1 MAITVPLVI
10 ISAFATLF
18 TVMCRK
24 KQQGEGAGCK
34 GSLFGCAHV
43 LLCPWHVMNPLVEQ
57 RTSTASWMKKA
68 ASRPIRVQC

>member
-24 KQQGEGAGCK
+24 KQQGEGADYG
-34 GSLFGCAHV
+34 GSVSWCTCVLLHV
-43 LLCPWHVMNPLVEQ
+43 LTLNPLVEQ

-68 ASRPIRVQC
+68 ASRPIKVQR